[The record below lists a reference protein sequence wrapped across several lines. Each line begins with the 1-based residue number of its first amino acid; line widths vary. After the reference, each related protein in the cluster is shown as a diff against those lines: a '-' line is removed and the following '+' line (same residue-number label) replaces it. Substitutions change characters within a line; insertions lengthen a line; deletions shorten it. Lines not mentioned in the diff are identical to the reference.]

1 MKKTLLLLAL
11 LPATL
16 MATMPGSS
24 VETSAVTYKVDA
36 AKSKV
41 EWYAEKVTGKHNGVV
56 TIKSGEVN
64 NDHGKLSA
72 HLPLI

>member
-1 MKKTLLLLAL
+1 MKKVLLMLAL
-11 LPATL
+11 LPATV
-16 MATMPGSS
+16 MATMPGQPSKH
-24 VETSAVTYKVDA
+24 AVTYKVDA

-64 NDHGKLSA
+64 NDHGKFINLA
-72 HLPLI
+72 L